1 MRQAQSTG
9 RTLVWGAALAAGAAV
24 AALAAGAA
32 HAQLSSNPNKGPID
46 ISADSVDVRDPQHL
60 VIYKGRVEA
69 LQDQDRLRT
78 DLLNIYYKQAPK
90 PAGAPKPS
98 ASAPASNAGGA
109 DFGAIDHMEAIGNV
123 YFVTPQQVAKGD
135 KAVYT
140 ADNDTIVV
148 TGDVVLTQGENV
160 GRGSRLVINLATG
173 NSTLEGGG
181 DGPSGR
187 PRTVVYPKQTPQ
199 QASKPAAPQQAPQ
212 QTPQGTSR

>member
-1 MRQAQSTG
+1 MRHARGKRVTA
-9 RTLVWGAALAAGAAV
+9 VWGMILSAGAAA
-24 AALAAGAA
+24 AALVAGAA
-32 HAQLSSNPNKGPID
+32 HAQLSQNKGPID
-46 ISADSVDVRDPQHL
+46 ITGDSMVVHDPEHL
-60 VIYKGRVEA
+60 IIWKGRVEA

-78 DLLNIYYKQAPK
+78 DLLNIWYKSAAK
-90 PAGAPKPS
+90 PAGAPKS
-98 ASAPASNAGGA
+98 AGTPGG
-109 DFGAIDHMEAIGNV
+109 DFGAIDRMEATGNV
-123 YFVTPQQVAKGD
+123 YFVTPGQVAKGD

-181 DGPSGR
+181 AGPTGR
-187 PRTVVYPKQTPQ
+187 PRTIIYPKQ
-199 QASKPAAPQQAPQ
+199 ASKQAAPQ

>member
-90 PAGAPKPS
+90 PAGAPN
-98 ASAPASNAGGA
+98 AAAPNAGGA

-181 DGPSGR
+181 AGPTGR

-199 QASKPAAPQQAPQ
+199 QASKPAAPQKAPQ

>member
-1 MRQAQSTG
+1 MRQAQQRAG
-9 RTLVWGAALAAGAAV
+9 RWFGAAALAAGAAA

-32 HAQLSSNPNKGPID
+32 HAQLSTNPNKGPID

-90 PAGAPKPS
+90 TAGSPKP
-98 ASAPASNAGGA
+98 AAAPNAAASNAAGA

-123 YFVTPQQVAKGD
+123 YFVTPTQVAKGD

-181 DGPSGR
+181 DSPTGR
-187 PRTVVYPKQTPQ
+187 PAPSSIR
-199 QASKPAAPQQAPQ
+199 SRRRSRRRKPAAPP